1 VNRKTV
7 STSLSLLV
15 SAGLLAV
22 LFSRIQMSDLIL
34 LFSRIHIPSLLGY
47 FAAALAASW
56 LRAWRYRC
64 LLSPNPITRR
74 DILLVTFIRNLFVDL
89 FPARIGSLSYIYV
102 LNRRLKFS
110 FETAASTFVV
120 GFIFDF
126 LTLGPFVILSVLMVG
141 LGATMLSGPVL
152 LIAAMFFLLLTGVIL
167 WKIIP
172 LAQIFLTLFRNIMS
186 RFHLDSQKWARLAL
200 EKILMTIT
208 ELERIRKRRIHTRIL
223 LLSLAIRAAKYI
235 SLYLLLLSL
244 LRSFGLFMP
253 DISFSK
259 TILGITGA
267 ELTGALPVKGL
278 AGFGTWESAWALTF
292 NLLGIESSG
301 SHSVNLAV
309 LSGIGLHLITN
320 IFEYSLGILS
330 ILWLTFFRKKKNI

>member
-1 VNRKTV
+1 MRKKVV
-7 STSLSLLV
+7 STLLSIIV
-15 SAGLLAV
+15 SAALLAV
-22 LFSRIQMSDLIL
+22 LFSRIRMQDLIL
-34 LFSRIHIPSLLGY
+34 LFSRIHIPAILGY
-47 FAAALAASW
+47 STAALAASG

-64 LLSPNPITRR
+64 LLPPDTISRL

-102 LNRRLKFS
+102 LNRRLNFS

-126 LTLGPFVILSVLMVG
+126 ITLGPFVILSVLLVG
-141 LGATMLSGPVL
+141 LSATQLSGAVL
-152 LIAAMFFLLLTGVIL
+152 LISAAFFLLLNGLIL

-172 LAQIFLTLFRNIMS
+172 IARVFHNVIGSMIS
-186 RFHLDSQKWARLAL
+186 RFHLQSHNWAHIAL
-200 EKILMTIT
+200 DKTHMTIN
-208 ELERIRKRRIHTRIL
+208 ELEGIRKRRIHLKIL
-223 LLSLAIRAAKYI
+223 WLSCAIRGAKYV

-244 LRSFGLFMP
+244 LHGFGLWAT
-253 DISFSK
+253 DISFFK

-267 ELTGALPVKGL
+267 ELTGALPIKGL

-292 NLLGIESSG
+292 NLLGIDG
-301 SHSVNLAV
+301 TGVHAADLAV

-320 IFEYSLGILS
+320 LFEYSLGILS
-330 ILWLTFFRKKKNI
+330 ILWLALYGKKHA

>member
-1 VNRKTV
+1 
-7 STSLSLLV
+7 
-15 SAGLLAV
+15 
-22 LFSRIQMSDLIL
+22 MSDLIL

-64 LLSPNPITRR
+64 LLSPNPIKRW

-102 LNRRLKFS
+102 LNRRLNFS

-126 LTLGPFVILSVLMVG
+126 LTLGPFVILSVLLVG

-152 LIAAMFFLLLTGVIL
+152 LIAAMFFLLLSGLIL

-172 LAQIFLTLFRNIMS
+172 LAQIFLKLFRKMAS
-186 RFHLDSQKWARLAL
+186 RFHLNSQKWVRLAL
-200 EKILMTIT
+200 EKILKTIT

-292 NLLGIESSG
+292 NLLDIESSG
-301 SHSVNLAV
+301 SQAVNLAV

-330 ILWLTFFRKKKNI
+330 ILWLTFFRKKKKT